1 LEIQAALKELRGDDP
16 RPLLIL
22 RDCEGCKNKEGDLL
36 KRTLVEERTL
46 LASGWFHCVR
56 FGHEVMNPEHPFHVI
71 FDHERHPHIAMSSWD
86 MKTFVQVH
94 RASPKELWKS
104 MKRVLGKDYKKSPE
118 SAMKN
123 ITKLLTEYD
132 ALDDRENA
140 LQEQLNTKRERGK
153 NARAK
158 ILEKDLAGLAEERE
172 ELIEEEM
179 KLRELGFK
187 KIKERE
193 KLLGE
198 NA

>member
-1 LEIQAALKELRGDDP
+1 MKELRGDDP

-22 RDCEGCKNKEGDLL
+22 RDCDGCKNKEGDLL
-36 KRTLVEERTL
+36 KRTLLE
-46 LASGWFHCVR
+46 
-56 FGHEVMNPEHPFHVI
+56 MNPEHPFHVL

-104 MKRVLGKDYKKSPE
+104 MKRVLGKDYKKSAE
-118 SAMKN
+118 SATKN
-123 ITKLLTEYD
+123 LAKLLGEYD
-132 ALDDRENA
+132 AIDDREAA
-140 LQEQLNTKRERGK
+140 LQEQLSTKRERGK
-153 NARAK
+153 EARAK
-158 ILEKDLAGLAEERE
+158 ILEKELTGLAEERE
-172 ELIEEEM
+172 ELIEDEM
-179 KLRELGFK
+179 KIRDLGFK

>member
-1 LEIQAALKELRGDDP
+1 MRGDDP

-36 KRTLVEERTL
+36 QRTLVEERTL
-46 LASGWFHCVR
+46 LATGWFNCIR
-56 FGHEVMNPEHPFHVI
+56 FGHEVMEPSHPFYVL
-71 FDHERHPHIAMSSWD
+71 FDHERHPHIVMSSWD
-86 MKTFVQVH
+86 LKTFIQVH
-94 RASPKELWKS
+94 RASPKELWKA

-153 NARAK
+153 DSRAK
-158 ILEKDLAGLAEERE
+158 ILEKELAELAEERE
-172 ELIEEEM
+172 ELIADEM
-179 KLRELGFK
+179 KLRDLGFK

>member
-1 LEIQAALKELRGDDP
+1 MRGDDP

-36 KRTLVEERTL
+36 KRTLVEERVL
-46 LASGWFHCVR
+46 LATGWFHCVR
-56 FGHEVMNPEHPFHVI
+56 FGHEVMEPDHPFHVI
-71 FDHERHPHIAMSSWD
+71 FEHERHPHIAMSSWD
-86 MKTFVQVH
+86 LKTFVQVH
-94 RASPKELWKS
+94 RAIPKELWKS
-104 MKRVLGKDYKKSPE
+104 MKRVLGKDYKKSAE

-153 NARAK
+153 DARAK
-158 ILEKDLAGLAEERE
+158 ILEKELAELAEERE
-172 ELIEEEM
+172 ELIADEM

>member
-1 LEIQAALKELRGDDP
+1 
-16 RPLLIL
+16 
-22 RDCEGCKNKEGDLL
+22 
-36 KRTLVEERTL
+36 
-46 LASGWFHCVR
+46 
-56 FGHEVMNPEHPFHVI
+56 
-71 FDHERHPHIAMSSWD
+71 MSSWD

-104 MKRVLGKDYKKSPE
+104 MKRVLGKDYKKSAE

-123 ITKLLTEYD
+123 ITKLLSEYD

-140 LQEQLNTKRERGK
+140 LREQLNTKRERGK
-153 NARAK
+153 DARAK
-158 ILEKDLAGLAEERE
+158 VLEKELAELAEERE
-172 ELIEEEM
+172 ELIADEM
-179 KLRELGFK
+179 KLRDLGFK